1 MDTLGVALGLAILI
15 LIICAAAL
23 IKRIREDR
31 EFYERLK
38 RKAKARAVI
47 CKKIYLSGCGK
58 R

>member
-31 EFYERLK
+31 EFYGRLK
-38 RKAKARAVI
+38 RKAKATEGAGLDDV
-47 CKKIYLSGCGK
+47 
-58 R
+58 